1 MFFVQVIII
10 WTITVVAT
18 FSVLTGV
25 KYGIRRI
32 SEFCFCCGC
41 GLMAVVFLMD
51 ETIYL
56 LNLWVQSM
64 GYYLS
69 SIVQLGSH
77 TDAFEQLGAAAGESL
92 LVSSNPKLERGN
104 TVLLLLLLLGRSA

>member
-1 MFFVQVIII
+1 MIII

-77 TDAFEQLGAAAGESL
+77 TDAFEQLGAAAGENYRYEI
-92 LVSSNPKLERGN
+92 VKLEVTN
-104 TVLLLLLLLGRSA
+104 QLHANF